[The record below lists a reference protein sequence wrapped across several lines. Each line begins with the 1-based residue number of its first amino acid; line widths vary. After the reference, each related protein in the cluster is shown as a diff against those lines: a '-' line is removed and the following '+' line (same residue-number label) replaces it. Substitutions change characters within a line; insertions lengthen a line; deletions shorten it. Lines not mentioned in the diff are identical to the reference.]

1 MNEEAL
7 KELKDAGQGL
17 RPQQHVQWLLL
28 RVKNHDI
35 QVQTMLGIILDHY
48 LTDFDA
54 ACLTLSRTVSTRF
67 TNVETNRFN
76 CSIGAVSANSGC
88 GGLGRRRCKH
98 RKGCHSSKCWRSP
111 LHRGERGLMSLISL
125 ATSLHHMN
133 RVRWSSSLLLDIVL
147 TPLTSNVNS

>member
-54 ACLTLSRTVSTRF
+54 ACLTLSQTVSTRF

-98 RKGCHSSKCWRSP
+98 RKGSCHSSKCWRSP

-133 RVRWSSSLLLDIVL
+133 RVRWSSSLLLDIL

>member
-54 ACLTLSRTVSTRF
+54 ACLTLSRTVST
-67 TNVETNRFN
+67 
-76 CSIGAVSANSGC
+76 
-88 GGLGRRRCKH
+88 
-98 RKGCHSSKCWRSP
+98 
-111 LHRGERGLMSLISL
+111 
-125 ATSLHHMN
+125 
-133 RVRWSSSLLLDIVL
+133 
-147 TPLTSNVNS
+147 